1 MEKTWGEFQRKTSAG
16 GKFCFVF
23 VPKFLG
29 AHHRIEFFIVA
40 GRGVHHA
47 RSVTLLVPLEAG
59 MSNEIHVSRTRFETL
74 DEAGNVIS
82 TTYGARI
89 YDDLGCTYV
98 NLHKT
103 LDELLALDAAELVE
117 YVKHHSEMGAEIL
130 SASDFSR
137 LFVDDE
143 WVNEPPASEEPIF
156 P

>member
-1 MEKTWGEFQRKTSAG
+1 MPEENFVLVLFQS
-16 GKFCFVF
+16 
-23 VPKFLG
+23 FL
-29 AHHRIEFFIVA
+29 ARITASNFDIVA
-40 GRGVHHA
+40 GGGVHHA
-47 RSVTLLVPLEAG
+47 RSITLLVPLEAG
-59 MSNEIHVSRTRFETL
+59 MSNEMYVSRTRFETL

-98 NLHKT
+98 NLHET

-137 LFVDDE
+137 LFVDEE
-143 WVNEPPASEEPIF
+143 WVNEPPASEEPMF